1 MKRVIYTVIVGGY
14 DRLIEPQP
22 FPGWDFVCFTD
33 GRNTGL
39 RAKAGL
45 SHWDI
50 RPLEDDGLDSF
61 RHSRLAKILPHR
73 YLQDY
78 DYSVYIDGN
87 ARLLSD
93 PYETL
98 ETLGWPKLAVSEHP
112 FRATV
117 LEEIDECIRQNKAP
131 RELLET
137 QRAAYLADGMPA
149 DLKLLENNFLLRRHN
164 DPEVI
169 RLMEAWWEQM
179 NTHSHRDQLSLPYVA
194 WKQGFAIHTF
204 TQTLKR
210 TLFTTKAHYR
220 APWKRWQRSVQK
232 RLDKLR
238 GAR

>member
-39 RAKAGL
+39 RAKVGL

-50 RPLEDDGLDSF
+50 RPLGDEGMDSF
-61 RHSRLAKILPHR
+61 RHSRLPKILPHR

-87 ARLLSD
+87 ARLLTD
-93 PYETL
+93 PVQTL
-98 ETLGWPKLAVSEHP
+98 ETMGWPKMAVSEHP

-117 LEEIDECIRQNKAP
+117 LEEIDECILQDKAP
-131 RELLET
+131 RTLLEA
-137 QRAAYLADGMPA
+137 QRAAYLANGMPK

-164 DPEVI
+164 DPDVI
-169 RLMEAWWEQM
+169 RLMDAWWEQM

-194 WKQGFAIHTF
+194 WKQDFPIHTF
-204 TQTLKR
+204 TQGLKR

-220 APWKRWQRSVQK
+220 APWVRWKRSLDK
-232 RLDKLR
+232 RLGKR
-238 GAR
+238 TSP

>member
-39 RAKAGL
+39 RATVGL
-45 SHWDI
+45 SHWDV
-50 RPLEDDGLDSF
+50 RPLDSKDLDVF
-61 RHSRLAKILPHR
+61 RQSRLPKILPHR

-78 DYSVYIDGN
+78 DYSLYIDGN
-87 ARLLSD
+87 AKLLSD
-93 PYETL
+93 PTEML
-98 ETLGWPKLAVSEHP
+98 EALDWPKMAVAEHP

-131 RELLET
+131 HELLEA
-137 QRAAYLADGMPA
+137 QRAAYVADGMPE

-164 DPEVI
+164 DPDVI
-169 RLMEAWWEQM
+169 RLMDAWWEQM

-194 WKQGFAIHTF
+194 WKQGFAIHIF
-204 TQTLKR
+204 TQVLKR
-210 TLFTTKAHYR
+210 TVFTTKAHYR
-220 APWKRWQRSVQK
+220 APWARWKRSLNK

-238 GAR
+238 RPR